1 MKWIVGSL
9 AFIFLALAACSSARV
24 GVVGAPMSDFRM
36 DEEDAIVPARIVHNS
51 EQIWNG
57 NTLEQNYNYL
67 VYEFD
72 TEEHLY
78 RARAYLD
85 DIQTVSILGR
95 FDRASSQPEILT
107 SEQVDPRI
115 LAYLRRRYAVI
126 MILGPTGYTP
136 IE

>member
-1 MKWIVGSL
+1 MKVIVGSL
-9 AFIFLALAACSSARV
+9 AFVFLALAPCSLAQV
-24 GVVGAPMSDFRM
+24 AVVGAPTSDFRM
-36 DEEDAIVPARIVHNS
+36 GEEDAIVPTRIVHNS

-67 VYEFD
+67 VYEFETD
-72 TEEHLY
+72 EHVY

-95 FDRASSQPEILT
+95 FDRVSSTPQILT

-126 MILGPTGYTP
+126 TILGTTGYTP

>member
-1 MKWIVGSL
+1 MKLIVASL
-9 AFIFLALAACSSARV
+9 ALVFLALAPAQVS
-24 GVVGAPMSDFRM
+24 VVGAPMSDFRM

-67 VYEFD
+67 VYEFETD
-72 TEEHLY
+72 EHLY

-95 FDRASSQPEILT
+95 FDRASSQPEMLT
-107 SEQVDPRI
+107 SEQVDPHI
-115 LAYLRRRYAVI
+115 LAYLRRRYSVI
-126 MILGPTGYTP
+126 MILGPTGYRP

>member
-1 MKWIVGSL
+1 MKLIVGSL
-9 AFIFLALAACSSARV
+9 AFALLALAPCSSAQVVV
-24 GVVGAPMSDFRM
+24 GVPMADFRM
-36 DEEDAIVPARIVHNS
+36 DEEDAILPARIVHNS

-57 NTLEQNYNYL
+57 DTLEQNYNYL
-67 VYEFD
+67 VYEFETD
-72 TEEHLY
+72 EHLY

-126 MILGPTGYTP
+126 MILGPAGYTP